1 MWQHVI
7 GCSALVPSPVP
18 SQIQVSYAEHWH
30 SRPESSPQI
39 VSNLTRFPSSH
50 GLLSSSLA
58 TNLRYWLRS
67 GYQGPFTLLTASFHV
82 WILWILWSSPLFFFL
97 AWCEELDPICL
108 LSNEQSDKH
117 NIGNIV
123 RISKIVF
130 YHLVLLICWHLQLI
144 NKWKMARTL
153 KLTWS
158 LWEAQDE
165 SNIFKWTFV
174 CFAFVRHFVFN
185 SLFSFQKAPM
195 LWNKL
200 AVIFYISGE

>member
-7 GCSALVPSPVP
+7 GCSALAPSPVP
-18 SQIQVSYAEHWH
+18 SQTQVSYAEHWH
-30 SRPESSPQI
+30 LSPESSPQI
-39 VSNLTRFPSSH
+39 VSNLTRFPSRH
-50 GLLSSSLA
+50 GFLPSSLA
-58 TNLRYWLRS
+58 TNLRYWWHS
-67 GYQGPFTLLTASFHV
+67 GYQGPLTWLTASFHV
-82 WILWILWSSPLFFFL
+82 WILWILWFSPLFFL
-97 AWCEELDPICL
+97 AWCDKLDPICL
-108 LSNEQSDKH
+108 LSNEQSDKR

-123 RISKIVF
+123 RISKIVL

-144 NKWKMARTL
+144 NKWKMARAL

-174 CFAFVRHFVFN
+174 WFAFVRHFVFN